1 MIRFKCFAYGTQ
13 EVFRIMEVFKLSLGQ
28 ILELFL
34 FMLIGFIL
42 RRKRILSDETGAL
55 LSKLETLIFMPAL
68 IINSFVTNCNWT
80 NLSSNLDLLLYS
92 VGTIAASTLLA
103 IPLSRLFSKEP
114 LERSY
119 YKYSLV
125 IPNFGFVGNAIILG
139 VLGSENLFKYLIFC
153 IPINLFLYSIAIRW
167 LTQRGSRKF
176 TFRSLLNPIFISLI
190 VGMVLG
196 LLEVNLPTFLS
207 ATLSA
212 ASGCMAPIAMLVT
225 GFIIG
230 EYDLKKLFR
239 IKKVYVLSILR
250 LVVIP
255 LLFYFV
261 LKLFHVADNLLMII
275 IGYLAMPLGLYT
287 ILMPAANGD
296 DTTTGASMALISNL
310 LAVVT
315 IPLVFMLVM

>member
-1 MIRFKCFAYGTQ
+1 
-13 EVFRIMEVFKLSLGQ
+13 MEVFKLSLGQ

-153 IPINLFLYSIAIRW
+153 IPINLFL
-167 LTQRGSRKF
+167 
-176 TFRSLLNPIFISLI
+176 
-190 VGMVLG
+190 
-196 LLEVNLPTFLS
+196 
-207 ATLSA
+207 
-212 ASGCMAPIAMLVT
+212 
-225 GFIIG
+225 
-230 EYDLKKLFR
+230 
-239 IKKVYVLSILR
+239 
-250 LVVIP
+250 
-255 LLFYFV
+255 
-261 LKLFHVADNLLMII
+261 
-275 IGYLAMPLGLYT
+275 
-287 ILMPAANGD
+287 
-296 DTTTGASMALISNL
+296 
-310 LAVVT
+310 
-315 IPLVFMLVM
+315 

>member
-1 MIRFKCFAYGTQ
+1 
-13 EVFRIMEVFKLSLGQ
+13 MEVFKLTLGQ
-28 ILELFL
+28 ILQLFL

-42 RRKRILSDETGAL
+42 KRRNILSDETGAL

-68 IINSFVTNCNWT
+68 IINSFVTNCTWG
-80 NLSSNLDLLLYS
+80 NLTSNLDLILYS
-92 VGTIAASTLLA
+92 IGTLAVSTLLA
-103 IPLSRLFSKEP
+103 IPFSRLFSKEP

-125 IPNFGFVGNAIILG
+125 IPNFGFVGNAIIMG
-139 VLGSENLFKYLIFC
+139 VLGSEQLFQYLIFC
-153 IPINLFLYSIAIRW
+153 IPVNLYLYSIAIRW
-167 LTQRGSRKF
+167 LSRNDGNKF
-176 TFRSLLNPIFISLI
+176 SFRSLLNPIFLSVII
-190 VGMVLG
+190 GMVIG
-196 LLEVNLPTFLS
+196 LTQIPLPSFLS
-207 ATLSA
+207 TTLSA

-239 IKKVYVLSILR
+239 LKKVYILSIAR
-250 LVVIP
+250 LVIIP

-261 LKLFHVADNLLMII
+261 LKLFNVADNLLII
-275 IGYLAMPLGLYT
+275 LVSYLAMPLGLYT
-287 ILMPAANGD
+287 ILVPAANGD

>member
-1 MIRFKCFAYGTQ
+1 M
-13 EVFRIMEVFKLSLGQ
+13 
-28 ILELFL
+28 
-34 FMLIGFIL
+34 
-42 RRKRILSDETGAL
+42 
-55 LSKLETLIFMPAL
+55 
-68 IINSFVTNCNWT
+68 
-80 NLSSNLDLLLYS
+80 
-92 VGTIAASTLLA
+92 
-103 IPLSRLFSKEP
+103 
-114 LERSY
+114 
-119 YKYSLV
+119 

-261 LKLFHVADNLLMII
+261 LKLFHVADNLLIII